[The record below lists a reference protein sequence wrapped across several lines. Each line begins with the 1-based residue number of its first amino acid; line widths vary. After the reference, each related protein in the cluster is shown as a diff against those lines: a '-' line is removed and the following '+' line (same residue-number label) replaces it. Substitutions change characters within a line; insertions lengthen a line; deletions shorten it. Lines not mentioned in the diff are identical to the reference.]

1 VTRGF
6 KSHLQHERRIMSQDK
21 KFVKIVLHISEEL
34 NERIENASAKNK
46 LAINSVIREALHK
59 YLEESEKKK

>member
-1 VTRGF
+1 
-6 KSHLQHERRIMSQDK
+6 MSQDK
-21 KFVKIVLHISEEL
+21 KFVKIVLHVSEEL